1 MIATGTRLLIELIK
15 DEAGQNLT
23 EYALIAGFIGVGAI
37 MAMTN
42 ITTKVHTVFNA
53 LGNHLTNAV

>member
-23 EYALIAGFIGVGAI
+23 ETVKFSLVYTYHGRSNAPKAGTRSASMPEVALD
-37 MAMTN
+37 
-42 ITTKVHTVFNA
+42 
-53 LGNHLTNAV
+53 